1 MKRTRNFITSLLGL
15 LMLTMLS
22 FDLSATKWTQVDGP
36 GVIVGDQIFYLYRC
50 ERKFLSTDGCEEGE
64 YRWESESIYANQK

>member
-1 MKRTRNFITSLLGL
+1 
-15 LMLTMLS
+15 MLTMLS